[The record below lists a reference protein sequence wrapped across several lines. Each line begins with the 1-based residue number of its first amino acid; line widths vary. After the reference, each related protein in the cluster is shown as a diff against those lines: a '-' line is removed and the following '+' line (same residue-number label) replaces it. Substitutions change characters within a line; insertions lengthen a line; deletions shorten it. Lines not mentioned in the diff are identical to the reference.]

1 MYNILAGDF
10 MYEIDKYI
18 NYIKNK
24 LDKSNE
30 TKFIMQIYID
40 LGLRF
45 KFDEEFFFGG
55 TKKRKELYFAPHNV
69 SYLDNFFKSG
79 KVTCVSTAYILDYI
93 LKKLGIDSK
102 VVADT
107 KDFRRYKHVYNVI
120 NEKSGKTYSI
130 DLQDDIMNIRT
141 HSRTCSFGL
150 SLDGNSYVV
159 DLNSQKGIHK
169 SIGYI
174 SDSNNYSDDY
184 IYVLKNYISYFNDL
198 NSKIDF
204 ILDNIDIN
212 KNDMSYFDRRWMHEK
227 ILRELLSYKELSLVH
242 SLELFKRN
250 EIGREYINAFYVKNK
265 NDVDIYVYDI
275 EIYKYNKYSLRDYV
289 IHADNNNIESR
300 MNIPGYRTVRNKVL
314 VKR

>member
-1 MYNILAGDF
+1 

-30 TKFIMQIYID
+30 TKLIMQIYID

-45 KFDEEFFFGG
+45 NFDEDFFFGG
-55 TKKRKELYFAPHNV
+55 TKKKKELYFAPHNI
-69 SYLDNFFKSG
+69 SYLDNYFNSG
-79 KVTCVSTAYILDYI
+79 KVTCVSSAYILDYI
-93 LKKLGIDSK
+93 LKKFEIDSR

-120 NEKSGKTYSI
+120 NEKSGKKYSI

-141 HSRTCSFGL
+141 HSRTWSFGL
-150 SLDGNSYVV
+150 SLAGDSYIV
-159 DLNSQKGIHK
+159 DLNTQKEIHK

-174 SDSNNYSDDY
+174 SDNNNYSDDY
-184 IYVLKNYISYFNDL
+184 MYVIKNYLSYFNDF

-204 ILDNIDIN
+204 VLENIDFEKYDI
-212 KNDMSYFDRRWMHEK
+212 SYFERRWMHEK

-242 SLELFKRN
+242 SLELFKRSDN
-250 EIGREYINAFYVKNK
+250 KKEYINAFYVKNK
-265 NDVDIYVYDI
+265 NDIDIYVY
-275 EIYKYNKYSLRDYV
+275 EIDNYKYNKYTLDDYV
-289 IHADNNNIESR
+289 IYASGNNIESR
-300 MNIPGYRTVRNKVL
+300 MSIPGYRTVRNKVL

>member
-1 MYNILAGDF
+1 

-18 NYIKNK
+18 NNVNDK

-30 TKFIMQIYID
+30 TKLIMQIYID
-40 LGLRF
+40 LGLRLT
-45 KFDEEFFFGG
+45 FDEDFFFGG
-55 TKKRKELYFAPHNV
+55 TKRKKELYFSPHNI

-79 KVTCVSTAYILDYI
+79 KVTCVSSSYILDYI
-93 LKKLGIDSK
+93 LKKFGIDSR

-120 NEKSGKTYSI
+120 KEKSGKTYSI

-141 HSRTCSFGL
+141 HSRTWSFGL

-159 DLNSQKGIHK
+159 ALNHQKEIHK

-174 SDSNNYSDDY
+174 SNTNNYSDDY
-184 IYVLKNYISYFNDL
+184 IYVLKNYLSYFSDF
-198 NSKIDF
+198 NSKIYF
-204 ILDNIDIN
+204 ILENIDYEKYDIN
-212 KNDMSYFDRRWMHEK
+212 YFERRWMHEK

-242 SLELFKRN
+242 SLELFKRSDN
-250 EIGREYINAFYVKNK
+250 KKEYINAFYIKNK
-265 NDVDIYVYDI
+265 NNIDIYVY
-275 EIYKYNKYSLRDYV
+275 EIDHYKYNKYTIEDYV
-289 IHADNNNIESR
+289 IYANTNNIESR

>member
-1 MYNILAGDF
+1 

-18 NYIKNK
+18 KNINDK

-30 TKFIMQIYID
+30 TKLIMQIYID

-45 KFDEEFFFGG
+45 KFDEDFFFGG
-55 TKKRKELYFAPHNV
+55 TKKKKELYFAPHNV

-79 KVTCVSTAYILDYI
+79 KVTCISSAYILDYI
-93 LKKLGIDSK
+93 LKKFGIDSK

-107 KDFRRYKHVYNVI
+107 KDFRRYKHIYNVI

-141 HSRTCSFGL
+141 HSITWSFGL

-159 DLNSQKGIHK
+159 DLNSQKRIHK

-184 IYVLKNYISYFNDL
+184 IYVLKNYLSYFNDL

-204 ILDNIDIN
+204 ILENIDIN
-212 KNDMSYFDRRWMHEK
+212 KNDISYFERRWMHEK
-227 ILRELLSYKELSLVH
+227 ILRLLLSYKELSLVH

-265 NDVDIYVYDI
+265 NNIDIYMYDI
-275 EIYKYNKYSLRDYV
+275 DNYKYNKYTIEDYV
-289 IHADNNNIESR
+289 IYANTNNIESR
-300 MNIPGYRTVRNKVL
+300 MNIPGYRTVRNKIL

>member
-1 MYNILAGDF
+1 

-18 NYIKNK
+18 NNINDK

-30 TKFIMQIYID
+30 TKLIMQIYID

-45 KFDEEFFFGG
+45 KFDEDFFFGG
-55 TKKRKELYFAPHNV
+55 TKKKKELYFAPHNI
-69 SYLDNFFKSG
+69 SYLDKYFKLG
-79 KVTCVSTAYILDYI
+79 KVTCVSSSYILDYI
-93 LKKLGIDSK
+93 LKRLGVDSR

-120 NEKSGKTYSI
+120 KEKNGKTYSI
-130 DLQDDIMNIRT
+130 DLQDDIMNIRI
-141 HSRTCSFGL
+141 HSITCSFGL

-159 DLNSQKGIHK
+159 DLKSQKEIHK

-174 SDSNNYSDDY
+174 SNTNNYSDDY
-184 IYVLKNYISYFNDL
+184 MYVLKSYLSYFNIF

-204 ILDNIDIN
+204 VLENIDIN
-212 KNDMSYFDRRWMHEK
+212 KNDISYFERRWMHER
-227 ILRELLSYKELSLVH
+227 ILRYLFNEKELTTKLH
-242 SLELFKRN
+242 SLELFKRSDN
-250 EIGREYINAFYVKNK
+250 KKEYINAFYVKNK
-265 NDVDIYVYDI
+265 NNIDIYMYDI
-275 EIYKYNKYSLRDYV
+275 DNYKYNKYTIEDYV
-289 IHADNNNIESR
+289 IYANTNNIESR